1 MIIKINKIGD
11 RFFFTKNGKEWDV
24 QAMME
29 DILDEGENIIKI
41 EIIQPERKH
50 SDYCRDISLCGF
62 DRDDA

>member
-11 RFFFTKNGKEWDV
+11 RFFFTKSGKEWDV

-29 DILDEGENIIKI
+29 DILEEGTNIIKI

-50 SDYCRDISLCGF
+50 SDYCRDTALCGF
-62 DRDDA
+62 HNEN

>member
-11 RFFFTKNGKEWDV
+11 RFFFTKSGKEWDV

-29 DILDEGENIIKI
+29 DILEEGTNIIKI

-50 SDYCRDISLCGF
+50 SDYCRDTELCGF
-62 DRDDA
+62 HKEN